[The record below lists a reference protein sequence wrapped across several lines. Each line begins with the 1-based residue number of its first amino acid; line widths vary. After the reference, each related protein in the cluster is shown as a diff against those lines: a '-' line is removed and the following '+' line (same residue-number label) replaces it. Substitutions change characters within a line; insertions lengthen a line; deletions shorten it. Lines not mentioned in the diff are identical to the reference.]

1 MPDMEELDKVV
12 GGEESRQES
21 IYQRGRQRDLPVKLA
36 DDQEGAL
43 KDLMAPE
50 QIQASLNAA
59 MENMNP
65 IKGPV
70 KK

>member
-1 MPDMEELDKVV
+1 MEELDKVV
-12 GGEESRQES
+12 GGEERRQEYV
-21 IYQRGRQRDLPVKLA
+21 YQRGPGGNPPVKLA

-43 KDLMAPE
+43 KDPLTPE
-50 QIQASLNAA
+50 QIQALLNAA
-59 MENMNP
+59 MKNANP